1 MQYIAEA
8 CNRNVFLDLFP
19 DPVDSESAVEDEVP
33 APRQDTEQS
42 TSVESEPEETQETDE
57 TDSTESDETVND
69 TEEKIDKKIEIPVK
83 DDGLSLVAASA
94 VKQAVDINIAGNL
107 KNEDKKDEK
116 VKLDYAEFD
125 SDEKSA
131 EYEIDY
137 SDSLEEESEESTEE
151 SFEDTEESQDHDVS
165 ETNESEER
173 KGKKFVERTESAE
186 KLSLTHDSEE
196 SRDDEETD
204 SIGGESEEEESK
216 SKEEESK
223 SKEEESDSKEEEP
236 SLVPLYC
243 TPELY
248 LEFKANVLQ
257 YHCLFFEE
265 PNCDRQTQQGELV

>member
-1 MQYIAEA
+1 MPTPRQDTEQHTS
-8 CNRNVFLDLFP
+8 
-19 DPVDSESAVEDEVP
+19 VDSESAVEDEVP
-33 APRQDTEQS
+33 APRQDTEQH
-42 TSVESEPEETQETDE
+42 TSVESQPEETEETNE
-57 TDSTESDETVND
+57 TDSAEFDENVND
-69 TEEKIDKKIEIPVK
+69 TEEKVDKKIEIPVK
-83 DDGLSLVAASA
+83 YDGLSLVAASA
-94 VKQAVDINIAGNL
+94 VNAAVDINIAPKL
-107 KNEDKKDEK
+107 KNEDKKDK
-116 VKLDYAEFD
+116 RVKLDSYEFD

-137 SDSLEEESEESTEE
+137 SDSLEEESEASSED

-165 ETNESEER
+165 ETNEIEEK

-186 KLSLTHDSEE
+186 KLSQPNDSEE
-196 SRDDEETD
+196 SSDNSEETD
-204 SIGGESEEEESK
+204 SIGGVSKEEESK
-216 SKEEESK
+216 SKEEESD

-265 PNCDRQTQQGELV
+265 PNCDRQTQQGEFV